1 MLFQNQK
8 LKTELL
14 AFLQSEIPKL
24 SKLPVLNIV
33 QIGNNLSS
41 TRYVNL
47 KKKIGLNLGLEVNHL
62 HFEEEFILPK
72 LSLNTIFDSNQGL
85 IFQLPIPDNFWS
97 MMRSV
102 PYKCDVDM
110 LGDQLEKL
118 WQEGFLPPTVQAVD
132 LVLKLMMK
140 DKNLLKDDLSSVELI
155 LNYQLDLSGFK
166 VAVIGQGVLVGKP
179 LIRYLLDRGATILT
193 INKETP
199 NPAELVKLADIVLS
213 GAGVPKLVT
222 SNWLKTNCIVIDV
235 ATSNSNG
242 VLVGDVDI
250 ENLDESVYLCPSPGG
265 VGPLT
270 VLCLFWNL
278 IKLQGLR

>member
-14 AFLQSEIPKL
+14 SFLRSKVANQSQ
-24 SKLPVLNIV
+24 LPVLNIV

-47 KKKIGLNLGLEVNHL
+47 KKKIGLELGLQVKHV
-62 HFEEEFILPK
+62 HFEEEVNLDN
-72 LSLNTIFDSNQGL
+72 LNLKPIFDSKQGL
-85 IFQLPIPDNFWS
+85 IFQLPIPDNYWS
-97 MMRSV
+97 IMRNI
-102 PYKCDVDM
+102 PYQCDVD
-110 LGDQLEKL
+110 LLSDEAEIL
-118 WQEGFLPPTVQAVD
+118 WQVGFLPPTVQAVD
-132 LVLKLMMK
+132 LVIKQMMQQKNMLK
-140 DKNLLKDDLSSVELI
+140 VELDSVQK
-155 LNYQLDLSGFK
+155 LLESKLDLSGYR
-166 VAVIGQGVLVGKP
+166 VAVIGQGVLVGRP

-193 INKETP
+193 INKETE
-199 NPAELVKLADIVLS
+199 NPADLVKLADIVLS
-213 GAGVPKLVT
+213 GAGVPKLVKN
-222 SNWLKTNCIVIDV
+222 SWLKKDCIVIDV

-250 ENLDESVYLCPSPGG
+250 ENLDESVFICPSPGG

-278 IKLQGLR
+278 VKLSDLK